1 MSFDE
6 RSGETVLFGGGV
18 GPLLGDTWSWDGI
31 RWRRVAESGP
41 ASRAWAGMA
50 YDEAIQQIVLFG
62 GEGVAGQLDDT
73 WTWDGGWRQQ
83 QPASTPPGG
92 GHAAM
97 AGGEDGA
104 VLVTTTLTKQ
114 RRTPEVWVY
123 S

>member
-1 MSFDE
+1 
-6 RSGETVLFGGGV
+6 
-18 GPLLGDTWSWDGI
+18 
-31 RWRRVAESGP
+31 
-41 ASRAWAGMA
+41 MA